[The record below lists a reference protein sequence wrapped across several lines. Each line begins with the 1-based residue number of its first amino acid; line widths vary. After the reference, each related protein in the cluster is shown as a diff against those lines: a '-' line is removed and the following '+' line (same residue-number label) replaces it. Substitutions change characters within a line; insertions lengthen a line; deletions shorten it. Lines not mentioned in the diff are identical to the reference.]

1 MSPDTA
7 AGFIHIAA
15 KASELVIKEST
26 ATENVSD
33 LGRVSN
39 LLEMMIA
46 RAADG
51 NSMGKYSR
59 HPTIADSEDNC
70 ISHSRIVNGQYITA
84 KGSVTKNTVSQPH
97 CPKESSPFSNI
108 FFEETPPNSTEA
120 NVKSNVSF
128 DDAFLDKS
136 TSMEDMMDTSQS
148 YDDIEAVAP
157 SMSWTRNRIKALNS
171 TIAELVPSSGF
182 QPHKISF
189 TKEMIA
195 SAEVINQVD
204 SSFITIKMG
213 SLICAVDQHAADE
226 RVSLEA
232 LENALFHP
240 DSHDAMIISLTK
252 RQLQVGDILKSCPV
266 APSRNVLLTM
276 SQMTTA
282 RHYYSLL
289 HKWKFSFEESSNEE
303 RTIIIRGLPSVCGKV
318 AQTSDMLDFLND
330 LGGLAGGSS
339 IKPKFVS
346 RILASVACRYATMFG
361 DALTLKQC
369 EQLIKALSKCQLPF
383 QCAHGRP
390 SVIPLYDMS
399 QESNEQKVCGI
410 NQADKSHQKWG
421 PTRVRRQDLYSR

>member
-1 MSPDTA
+1 LLSDTT

-15 KASELVIKEST
+15 KESELVIKESS
-26 ATENVSD
+26 ATESVSD
-33 LGRVSN
+33 LGRMSKF
-39 LLEMMIA
+39 LEMMIA

-51 NSMGKYSR
+51 NSKGKYSQ
-59 HPTIADSEDNC
+59 HPTSADSEDNC
-70 ISHSRIVNGQYITA
+70 ISHSRIVNGQYIAA
-84 KGSVTKNTVSQPH
+84 KGAVTKNSAPRQRSTQ
-97 CPKESSPFSNI
+97 ESSPFSNI
-108 FFEETPPNSTEA
+108 FFEETPPNPTEA
-120 NVKSNVSF
+120 NVKSDVSF
-128 DDAFLDKS
+128 DDAFLDES
-136 TSMEDMMDTSQS
+136 TSIEDMMDTSQS
-148 YDDIEAVAP
+148 YDDIEAAVP

-182 QPHKISF
+182 QGHKISF

-232 LENALFHP
+232 LENALFHH
-240 DSHDAMIISLTK
+240 DSHDAMIIKLTK
-252 RQLQVGDILKSCPV
+252 RQLHVGDILKSCPV
-266 APSRNVLLTM
+266 APSRSVLLTM
-276 SQMTTA
+276 NQMTTA

-289 HKWKFSFEESSNEE
+289 HKWKFSFEESSSEE
-303 RTIIIRGLPSVCGKV
+303 RTIILRGLPSVCGRV

-330 LGGLAGGSS
+330 LGSLAGGSS

-346 RILASVACRYATMFG
+346 KVLASNACRYATMFG
-361 DALTLKQC
+361 DAMTLKQC

-390 SVIPLYDMS
+390 SVIPLYDMN
-399 QESNEQKVCGI
+399 QESANEQKVYSI
-410 NQADKSHQKWG
+410 NRADKNHQKWG
-421 PTRVRRQDLYSR
+421 PTRVRRQD